1 MIRFNLLRIAAF
13 STALFGAATLASAQQ
28 PTPDTVVAT
37 VDGKPVTITDLEQFK
52 QGIPQAAQIPTS
64 SIFDI
69 LVDRVVASRLLSGAG
84 YAGGLEKSDEVKK
97 QMAAIEQQLVARA
110 EVERIVKEGATDAK
124 VEAAYQTYL
133 KETPVNDEVKA
144 SHILLDDEDKAK
156 AVIAELKAGAD
167 FAETAKDKSIGP
179 SGPNGGDLGFF
190 QAEQMVKE
198 FSDAAFA
205 LEVGA
210 ITETPVKS
218 QFGWHVIKVT
228 DKKVGT
234 PPTKEEVRDQ
244 LEEKIGAELLQAR
257 LEELRAKAEI
267 VRFNMDGTAKA
278 DPAPV
283 APPAETTEPAKTSEP
298 AKSAQ

>member
-13 STALFGAATLASAQQ
+13 STALLGAATLASAQQ
-28 PTPDTVVAT
+28 PAPDTVVAT
-37 VDGKPVTITDLEQFK
+37 VDGKPVTMADLEQFK
-52 QGIPQAAQIPTS
+52 QGISQAAQIPTA

-69 LVDRVVASRLLSGAG
+69 LVDRVVSSRLLSQAG
-84 YAGGLEKSDEVKK
+84 YAGGLDKTEDVQK
-97 QMAAIEQQLVARA
+97 QMEMIEQQLVARA
-110 EVERIVKEGATDAK
+110 EVDRIVKAGATDAR
-124 VEAAYQTYL
+124 VEAAYQAYL
-133 KETPVNDEVKA
+133 KETPTADEVKA
-144 SHILLDDEDKAK
+144 SHILLDDEEKAK

-167 FAETAKDKSIGP
+167 FAETAKTKSIGP

-228 DKKVGT
+228 DKKIGT
-234 PPTKEEVRDQ
+234 PPTMEEIRPQ
-244 LEEKIGAELLQAR
+244 LEDQIGVEVLQERLAELR
-257 LEELRAKAEI
+257 EKATI
-267 VRFNMDGTAKA
+267 VTYNIDGTAKTE
-278 DPAPV
+278 PAP
-283 APPAETTEPAKTSEP
+283 AAAPAETTAPAKP
-298 AKSAQ
+298 AQ